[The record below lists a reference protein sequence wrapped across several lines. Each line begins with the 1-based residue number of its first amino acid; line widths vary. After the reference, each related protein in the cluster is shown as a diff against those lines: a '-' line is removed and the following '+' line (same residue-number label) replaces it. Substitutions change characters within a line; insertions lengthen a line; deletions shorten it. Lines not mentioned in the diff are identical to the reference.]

1 MDGAAQYAGMD
12 ETDRKII
19 GLLGEDARRSL
30 ADIGGS
36 VGLSPSAVN
45 ERIRRLVQSG
55 VIRRF
60 TVEIDPAALDAGVLA
75 YVWVALHAD
84 ADEAAFRAFVKAHP
98 QVLEAH
104 HVTGAWSYL
113 LKLRVPTLAH
123 VEPLL
128 TELKQAGF
136 YARSETVLSLA
147 SVVDTTIPKQPG
159 G

>member
-1 MDGAAQYAGMD
+1 MD
-12 ETDRKII
+12 ETDRKIVF
-19 GLLGEDARRSL
+19 LLAADARRSL
-30 ADIGGS
+30 ADIGGH

-45 ERIRRLVQSG
+45 ERIRRLVHSG

-60 TVEIDPAALDAGVLA
+60 TVEVDPAAMQAGVLA

-98 QVLEAH
+98 QILEAH

-113 LKLRVPTLAH
+113 LKLRVSALAD

-128 TELKQAGF
+128 SELKQAGF

-147 SVVDTTIPKQPG
+147 SIVDTAVPKL
-159 G
+159 